1 MTLQFW
7 TPLAPE
13 AQVGVFV
20 VQVQRCNGP
29 CLFFSQKQ
37 HTKNTRP
44 LEIRNWWLIF
54 DVLVVSFCLEVSLV
68 AATRCW
74 WSFIFPSVFSTR
86 MPSWTWAKTKR
97 PVCHED
103 RSWWLGEWL
112 EIFQLLDC
120 PLGLSLHYRQPQE
133 NGFWSARVA
142 VAKCKRAKSRKHQ
155 KRFDFADPQSYCA
168 ATGIW
173 IWIFGAMLKFQGRC
187 FTMKSKRTQF
197 LKMSIDW

>member
-1 MTLQFW
+1 M
-7 TPLAPE
+7 
-13 AQVGVFV
+13 
-20 VQVQRCNGP
+20 
-29 CLFFSQKQ
+29 
-37 HTKNTRP
+37 
-44 LEIRNWWLIF
+44 
-54 DVLVVSFCLEVSLV
+54 VSFYLEVSLV

-97 PVCHED
+97 PVYDEN
-103 RSWWLGEWL
+103 RFWWLGDGL
-112 EIFQLLDC
+112 RFSSYLDYIDWDYD
-120 PLGLSLHYRQPQE
+120 LRHYLPQE

-173 IWIFGAMLKFQGRC
+173 IWIFGAMLKSQGR
-187 FTMKSKRTQF
+187 F
-197 LKMSIDW
+197 LPWNQSERSFEDVDRLIDWFWRKFMIHRYS